1 MVKYKA
7 PLREYEFILREVLDI
22 EKELGSY
29 PEYSEATWDM
39 IEMISEQ
46 FAKINEDYW
55 LPSAKVGDEVGV
67 KFDNGNV
74 IVPDSMKEAT
84 KIVIEGGLTQ
94 LFGHQE
100 YGGMEFPNVISV
112 LSDEMSCAAN
122 MSLGIY
128 LGLTKGAYHCIHK
141 HGSEEIR
148 QRYLPKFLSGEWF
161 GTMCLTEAHCGT
173 DLGLIRTTATPDG
186 DKYSVSGQ
194 KIFISCGEHD
204 MAENI
209 IHLVL
214 ARLPDAPKGVK
225 GISLFL
231 IPKYKVNND
240 GTLGDHNNVNCV
252 SIEEKMGVHGSA
264 TCVMSF
270 EDSEGYLIGEL
281 NEGLAAMF
289 SMMNTERIAVGLQGL
304 GQAEIAYQNA
314 LAYAKDR
321 IQGRDLKG
329 PKNPDDEADPL
340 IVHPDIRRMLM
351 RSKAL
356 IDSGR
361 MLASWTALS
370 IDKSE
375 KDPDPKVRKEHNDL
389 VELMTPIIKAL
400 LTDYGVEITSEMMQ
414 VFGGHGYIKEY
425 GMEQFY
431 RDVRIAPIWEGTNGI
446 QALDLA
452 GRKMPQHM
460 GRLLRRFFHPALE
473 FIEDNKD
480 DANMKEFVEPFRKA
494 LKGLQKT
501 TLYMAQKG
509 LSNPYE
515 IGAAATDYLRQFG
528 LVAMGYMWLLMLKVA
543 YAKEDTD
550 SYYEHKIITARF
562 FFERILPETLSR
574 AIAIGSGSK
583 TMMSLPDEGF
593 DSVHKFT
600 GAAN

>member
-1 MVKYKA
+1 MVQYKS
-7 PLREYEFILREVLDI
+7 PHREYEFILREVLEI
-22 EKELGSY
+22 ESVLGKY
-29 PEYSEATWDM
+29 PEYDEASWDM
-39 IEMISEQ
+39 IEMICEQ
-46 FAKINEDYW
+46 FGKINEEYW
-55 LPSAKVGDEVGV
+55 LKSAKDGDEIGATF
-67 KFDNGNV
+67 KDGNV
-74 IVPDSMKEAT
+74 TVPESMKEAT
-84 KIVIEGGLTQ
+84 KMVIDSGLTQ
-94 LFGHQE
+94 LFGHQK

-112 LSDEMSCAAN
+112 LSDEMSCATN

-128 LGLTKGAYHCIHK
+128 MGLTKGAYHCINN
-141 HGSEEIR
+141 HGSEEIKNT
-148 QRYLPKFLSGEWF
+148 YLPKFLTGEWF

-173 DLGLIRTTATPDG
+173 DLGLIRTLAKPENDS
-186 DKYSVSGQ
+186 YSINGQ

-204 MAENI
+204 MADNI

-214 ARLPDAPKGVK
+214 ARLPNSPKGVK

-231 IPKYKVNND
+231 VPKYHVNDN
-240 GTLGDHNNVNCV
+240 GTLGDRNGVNCV

-270 EDSEGYLIGEL
+270 ENATGYLIGEI

-304 GQAEIAYQNA
+304 GQAEIAYQNG

-321 IQGRDLKG
+321 IQGRDLKE
-329 PKNPDDEADPL
+329 PRNPEEEADPL

-351 RSKAL
+351 RAKTL
-356 IDSGR
+356 IDSSR
-361 MLASWTALS
+361 MLACWTALA

-375 KDPDPKVRKEHNDL
+375 KDPNAKVRKEAGDL

-400 LTDYGVEITSEMMQ
+400 LTDYGVEITSDMLQ
-414 VFGGHGYIKEY
+414 IYGGHGYIKEY
-425 GMEQFY
+425 GMEQFC

-460 GRLLRRFFHPALE
+460 GRLLRRFFHPALD
-473 FIEDNKD
+473 FIEKYKEDE
-480 DANMKEFVEPFRKA
+480 NMKEFVVPFSKA
-494 LKGLQKT
+494 LRGLQKT

-509 LSNPYE
+509 LANPYE

-528 LVAMGYMWLLMLKVA
+528 LVAMAYMWLLMLKVA
-543 YAKEDTD
+543 FAKREK
-550 SYYEHKIITARF
+550 SEYYEHKIILARF
-562 FFERILPETLSR
+562 FYERILPETLSR

-583 TMMSLPDEGF
+583 TMMSLPDDGF
-593 DSVHKFT
+593 DSIHKFT
-600 GAAN
+600 GIA

>member
-1 MVKYKA
+1 MVQYKS
-7 PLREYEFILREVLDI
+7 PHREYEFILREVLEI
-22 EKELGSY
+22 ESVLGKY
-29 PEYSEATWDM
+29 PEYDEASWDM
-39 IEMISEQ
+39 IEMICEQ
-46 FAKINEDYW
+46 FGKINEEYW
-55 LPSAKVGDEVGV
+55 LKSAKDGDEIGATF
-67 KFDNGNV
+67 KDGNV
-74 IVPDSMKEAT
+74 TVPESMKEAT
-84 KIVIEGGLTQ
+84 KMVIDSGLTQ
-94 LFGHQE
+94 LFGHQK

-112 LSDEMSCAAN
+112 LSDEMSCATN

-128 LGLTKGAYHCIHK
+128 MGLTKGAYHCINN
-141 HGSEEIR
+141 HGSEEIKNT
-148 QRYLPKFLSGEWF
+148 YLPKFLTGEWF

-173 DLGLIRTTATPDG
+173 DLGLIRTLAKPENDS
-186 DKYSVSGQ
+186 YSINGQ

-204 MAENI
+204 MADNI

-214 ARLPDAPKGVK
+214 ARVPNSPKGVK

-231 IPKYKVNND
+231 VPKYHVNDN
-240 GTLGDHNNVNCV
+240 GTLGDRNGVNCV

-270 EDSEGYLIGEL
+270 ENATGYLIGEI

-304 GQAEIAYQNA
+304 GQAEIAYQNG

-321 IQGRDLKG
+321 IQGRDLKE
-329 PKNPDDEADPL
+329 PRNPEEEADPL

-351 RSKAL
+351 RAKTL
-356 IDSGR
+356 IDSSR
-361 MLASWTALS
+361 MLACWTALA

-375 KDPDPKVRKEHNDL
+375 KDPNAKVRKEAGDL

-400 LTDYGVEITSEMMQ
+400 LTDYGVEITSDMLQ
-414 VFGGHGYIKEY
+414 IYGGHGYIKEY
-425 GMEQFY
+425 GMEQFC

-460 GRLLRRFFHPALE
+460 GRLLRRFFHPALD
-473 FIEDNKD
+473 FIEEYKEDE
-480 DANMKEFVEPFRKA
+480 NMKEFVVPFSKA
-494 LKGLQKT
+494 LRGLQKT

-509 LSNPYE
+509 LANPYE

-528 LVAMGYMWLLMLKVA
+528 LVAMAYMWLLMLKVA
-543 YAKEDTD
+543 FAKREK
-550 SYYEHKIITARF
+550 SEYYEHKIILARF
-562 FFERILPETLSR
+562 FYERILPETLSR

-583 TMMSLPDEGF
+583 TMMSLPDDGF
-593 DSVHKFT
+593 DSIHKFT
-600 GAAN
+600 GIA

>member
-1 MVKYKA
+1 MVRYKA
-7 PLREYEFILREVLDI
+7 PLREYEFILREVLQI
-22 EKELGSY
+22 ENELGSY

-46 FAKINEDYW
+46 FGKINEDYW
-55 LPSAKVGDEVGV
+55 LPSAKEGDELGV
-67 KFDNGNV
+67 IFDDGKV
-74 IVPDSMKEAT
+74 IVPESMKEAT
-84 KIVIEGGLTQ
+84 KVVIEAGLTQ

-100 YGGMEFPNVISV
+100 YGGMEFPNVINV

-141 HGSEEIR
+141 HGSKEIR
-148 QRYLPKFLSGEWF
+148 QMYLPKFLSGEWF

-173 DLGLIRTTATPDG
+173 DLGLIRTTSKPKDNH
-186 DKYSVSGQ
+186 YLVSGQ

-204 MAENI
+204 MGDNI

-231 IPKYKVNND
+231 VPKYKVNND
-240 GTLGDHNNVNCV
+240 GTLGEHNNVNCV

-270 EDSEGYLIGEL
+270 ENSEGYLIGKP

-329 PKNPDDEADPL
+329 PKNPEEEADPL
-340 IVHPDIRRMLM
+340 IVHPDIRRMLL

-361 MLASWTALS
+361 MLACWTALA
-370 IDKSE
+370 IDRSE
-375 KDPDPKVRKEHNDL
+375 KDSDPSVRKENEDL

-414 VFGGHGYIKEY
+414 IFGGHGYIKEY

-473 FIEDNKD
+473 FIDKNKNNSD
-480 DANMKEFVEPFRKA
+480 LKEFIEPFAKS

-528 LVAMGYMWLLMLKVA
+528 LVAMGYMWLLMLEVA
-543 YAKEDTD
+543 FKKQDLD
-550 SYYEHKIITARF
+550 GYYNHKIITARF

-593 DSVHKFT
+593 DSVHQFT

>member
-39 IEMISEQ
+39 IEMVSEQ

-55 LPSAKVGDEVGV
+55 LPSAKEGDEVGV

-240 GTLGDHNNVNCV
+240 GTLGDYNNVNCV

-480 DANMKEFVEPFRKA
+480 DANMKEFVEPFGKA

>member
-1 MVKYKA
+1 MVRYKA
-7 PLREYEFILREVLDI
+7 PLREYEFILREVLQI
-22 EKELGSY
+22 ENELGSY

-46 FAKINEDYW
+46 FGKINEDYW
-55 LPSAKVGDEVGV
+55 LPSAKEGDELGV
-67 KFDNGNV
+67 IFDDGKV
-74 IVPDSMKEAT
+74 IVPESMKEAT
-84 KIVIEGGLTQ
+84 KVVIEAGLTQ

-100 YGGMEFPNVISV
+100 YGGMEFPNVINV

-141 HGSEEIR
+141 HGSKEIR
-148 QRYLPKFLSGEWF
+148 QMYLPKFLSGEWF

-173 DLGLIRTTATPDG
+173 DLGLIRTTSKPKDNH
-186 DKYSVSGQ
+186 YLVSGQ

-204 MAENI
+204 MGDNI

-231 IPKYKVNND
+231 VPKYKVNND
-240 GTLGDHNNVNCV
+240 GTLGEHNNVNCV

-270 EDSEGYLIGEL
+270 ENSEGYLIGKP

-329 PKNPDDEADPL
+329 PKNPEEEADPL
-340 IVHPDIRRMLM
+340 IVHPDIRRMLL

-361 MLASWTALS
+361 MLACWTALA
-370 IDKSE
+370 IDRSE
-375 KDPDPKVRKEHNDL
+375 KDSDPTVRKENEDL

-414 VFGGHGYIKEY
+414 IFGGHGYIKEY

-473 FIEDNKD
+473 FIDKNKNNSD
-480 DANMKEFVEPFRKA
+480 LKEFIEPFAKS

-528 LVAMGYMWLLMLKVA
+528 LVAMGYMWLLMLEVA
-543 YAKEDTD
+543 FKKQDLD
-550 SYYEHKIITARF
+550 GYYNHKIITARF

-593 DSVHKFT
+593 DSVHQFT

>member
-39 IEMISEQ
+39 IEMVSEQ

-55 LPSAKVGDEVGV
+55 LPSAKEGDEVGV

-231 IPKYKVNND
+231 IPKYKVNED

-473 FIEDNKD
+473 FIDDNKGD
-480 DANMKEFVEPFRKA
+480 DNMKEFVEPFGKA

-543 YAKEDTD
+543 YAKKDTD

-600 GAAN
+600 GADN

>member
-39 IEMISEQ
+39 IEMVSEQ

-55 LPSAKVGDEVGV
+55 LPSAKEGDEVGV

-231 IPKYKVNND
+231 IPKYKVNED

-270 EDSEGYLIGEL
+270 EGSEGYLIGEL

-375 KDPDPKVRKEHNDL
+375 KDPDAKVRKEHNDL

-473 FIEDNKD
+473 FIDDNKD
-480 DANMKEFVEPFRKA
+480 DDNMKEFVEPFGKA

-543 YAKEDTD
+543 YAKKDTD

>member
-7 PLREYEFILREVLDI
+7 PLREYEFVLREVLQI
-22 EKELGSY
+22 ERELGSY

-46 FAKINEDYW
+46 FGKINEDYW
-55 LPSAKVGDEVGV
+55 LPSAKEGDEVGV
-67 KFDNGNV
+67 TFNDGEVVVPETMKKATRVV
-74 IVPDSMKEAT
+74 IDA
-84 KIVIEGGLTQ
+84 GLTQ

-100 YGGMEFPNVISV
+100 YGGMEFPNVVSV
-112 LSDEMSCAAN
+112 LSDEMSCATN

-148 QRYLPKFLSGEWF
+148 KMYLPKFLSGEWF

-173 DLGLIRTTATPDG
+173 DLGLIRTSAKPNG
-186 DKYSVSGQ
+186 ENYLVSGQ

-204 MAENI
+204 IAENI
-209 IHLVL
+209 VHLVL

-231 IPKYKVNND
+231 VPKYKVNSD
-240 GTLGDHNNVNCV
+240 GELGNHNNVTCV

-264 TCVMSF
+264 TCVMNF
-270 EDSEGYLIGEL
+270 EGSEGYLIGEL

-314 LAYAKDR
+314 LAYSKDR

-329 PKNPDDEADPL
+329 TRNPEDEADPL

-351 RSKAL
+351 RAKAL

-361 MLASWTALS
+361 MLACWTALA
-370 IDKSE
+370 IDRSE
-375 KDPDPKVRKEHNDL
+375 KDKDPKVRKDNEDL

-400 LTDYGVEITSEMMQ
+400 LTDYGVEITSEMLQ
-414 VFGGHGYIKEY
+414 IFGGHGYIKEY

-473 FIEDNKD
+473 FIEANKED
-480 DANMKEFVEPFRKA
+480 ENMKEFIDPFAKS

-509 LSNPYE
+509 LSDPYE

-528 LVAMGYMWLLMLKVA
+528 LVAMGYMWLLMLEVA
-543 YAKEDTD
+543 FEKRD
-550 SYYEHKIITARF
+550 SNAYYSHKIITARF

-574 AIAIGSGSK
+574 AIAIGSGSG

>member
-39 IEMISEQ
+39 IEMVSEQ

-55 LPSAKVGDEVGV
+55 LPSAKEGDEVGV

-240 GTLGDHNNVNCV
+240 GTLGDYNNVNCV
-252 SIEEKMGVHGSA
+252 SIEDKMGVHGSA

-480 DANMKEFVEPFRKA
+480 DANMKEFVEPFGKA

>member
-39 IEMISEQ
+39 IEMVSEQ

-55 LPSAKVGDEVGV
+55 LPSAKEGDEVGV

-231 IPKYKVNND
+231 IPKYKVNED

-270 EDSEGYLIGEL
+270 EGSEGYLIGEL

-473 FIEDNKD
+473 FIDDNKD
-480 DANMKEFVEPFRKA
+480 DDNMKEFVEPFGKA

-543 YAKEDTD
+543 YAKKDTD

>member
-1 MVKYKA
+1 MVRYKA
-7 PLREYEFILREVLDI
+7 PLREYEFILREVLQI
-22 EKELGSY
+22 ENELGSY

-46 FAKINEDYW
+46 FGKISEDYW
-55 LPSAKVGDEVGV
+55 LPSAKEGDEVGV
-67 KFDNGNV
+67 IFDEGKV
-74 IVPDSMKEAT
+74 IVPNSMKEAT
-84 KIVIEGGLTQ
+84 NVVIEAGLTQ

-100 YGGMEFPNVISV
+100 YGGMEFPNVINV
-112 LSDEMSCAAN
+112 LSDEMSCASN

-141 HGSEEIR
+141 HGSKKIR
-148 QRYLPKFLSGEWF
+148 KTYLPKFLSGEWF

-173 DLGLIRTTATPDG
+173 DLGLIRTTSNPKEDA
-186 DKYSVSGQ
+186 YLINGQ

-204 MAENI
+204 MGDNI

-214 ARLPDAPKGVK
+214 ARLPNAPKGVK

-231 IPKYKVNND
+231 VPKYKVNDD
-240 GTLGDHNNVNCV
+240 GTLGEHNNVNCV
-252 SIEEKMGVHGSA
+252 SIEDKMGVHGSA

-270 EDSEGYLIGEL
+270 ENSEGYLIGEP

-314 LAYAKDR
+314 LAYARDR

-329 PKNPDDEADPL
+329 PKNPEDEADSL
-340 IVHPDIRRMLM
+340 IVHPDIRRMLL

-361 MLASWTALS
+361 MLACWTALS

-375 KDPDPKVRKEHNDL
+375 KDPDPQVRKENGDL

-414 VFGGHGYIKEY
+414 IFGGHGYIKEY

-452 GRKMPQHM
+452 GRKMPQYM
-460 GRLLRRFFHPALE
+460 GRLLRRFFHPTLE
-473 FIEDNKD
+473 FIDKNKND
-480 DANMKEFVEPFRKA
+480 SDLKEFIEPFEKS

-528 LVAMGYMWLLMLKVA
+528 LVAMGYMWLLMLEVA
-543 YAKEDTD
+543 FKNQNLDN
-550 SYYEHKIITARF
+550 YYKHKIITARF

>member
-1 MVKYKA
+1 MVRYKA
-7 PLREYEFILREVLDI
+7 PLREYEFILREVLQI
-22 EKELGSY
+22 ENELGSY

-46 FAKINEDYW
+46 FGKINEDYW
-55 LPSAKVGDEVGV
+55 LPSAKEGDELGV
-67 KFDNGNV
+67 IFDDGKV
-74 IVPDSMKEAT
+74 IVPESMKEAT
-84 KIVIEGGLTQ
+84 KVVIEAGLTQ

-100 YGGMEFPNVISV
+100 YGGMEFPNVINV

-141 HGSEEIR
+141 HGSKEIR
-148 QRYLPKFLSGEWF
+148 QMYLPKFLSGEWF

-173 DLGLIRTTATPDG
+173 DLGLIRTTSKPKDNH
-186 DKYSVSGQ
+186 YLVSGQ

-204 MAENI
+204 MGDNI

-231 IPKYKVNND
+231 VPKYKVNND
-240 GTLGDHNNVNCV
+240 GTLGEHNNVNCV

-270 EDSEGYLIGEL
+270 ENSEGYLIGEP

-329 PKNPDDEADPL
+329 PKNPEEEADPL
-340 IVHPDIRRMLM
+340 IVHPDIRRMLL

-361 MLASWTALS
+361 MLACWTALA
-370 IDKSE
+370 IDRSE
-375 KDPDPKVRKEHNDL
+375 KDSDPTVRKENEDL

-414 VFGGHGYIKEY
+414 IFGGHGYIKEY

-473 FIEDNKD
+473 FIDKNKNNSD
-480 DANMKEFVEPFRKA
+480 LKEFIEPFAKS

-528 LVAMGYMWLLMLKVA
+528 LVAMGYMWLLMLEVA
-543 YAKEDTD
+543 FKKQDLD
-550 SYYEHKIITARF
+550 GYYNHKIITARF

-593 DSVHKFT
+593 DSVHQFT

>member
-7 PLREYEFILREVLDI
+7 PLREYEFILREVLNI

-55 LPSAKVGDEVGV
+55 LPSAKEGDEVGV

-231 IPKYKVNND
+231 ICLLYTSP
-240 GTLGDHNNVNCV
+240 
-252 SIEEKMGVHGSA
+252 SP
-264 TCVMSF
+264 
-270 EDSEGYLIGEL
+270 
-281 NEGLAAMF
+281 
-289 SMMNTERIAVGLQGL
+289 
-304 GQAEIAYQNA
+304 
-314 LAYAKDR
+314 
-321 IQGRDLKG
+321 RD
-329 PKNPDDEADPL
+329 
-340 IVHPDIRRMLM
+340 
-351 RSKAL
+351 
-356 IDSGR
+356 
-361 MLASWTALS
+361 
-370 IDKSE
+370 
-375 KDPDPKVRKEHNDL
+375 
-389 VELMTPIIKAL
+389 
-400 LTDYGVEITSEMMQ
+400 
-414 VFGGHGYIKEY
+414 
-425 GMEQFY
+425 
-431 RDVRIAPIWEGTNGI
+431 
-446 QALDLA
+446 
-452 GRKMPQHM
+452 
-460 GRLLRRFFHPALE
+460 
-473 FIEDNKD
+473 
-480 DANMKEFVEPFRKA
+480 
-494 LKGLQKT
+494 
-501 TLYMAQKG
+501 
-509 LSNPYE
+509 
-515 IGAAATDYLRQFG
+515 
-528 LVAMGYMWLLMLKVA
+528 
-543 YAKEDTD
+543 
-550 SYYEHKIITARF
+550 
-562 FFERILPETLSR
+562 
-574 AIAIGSGSK
+574 
-583 TMMSLPDEGF
+583 
-593 DSVHKFT
+593 
-600 GAAN
+600 

>member
-7 PLREYEFILREVLDI
+7 PLREYEFVLREVLGI

-55 LPSAKVGDEVGV
+55 LPSAKEGDEVGV
-67 KFDNGNV
+67 KFENGNV
-74 IVPDSMKEAT
+74 FVPNSMKKAT
-84 KIVIEGGLTQ
+84 KVVIEGGLTQ

-128 LGLTKGAYHCIHK
+128 MGLTKGAYHCIHK

-173 DLGLIRTTATPDG
+173 DLGLIRTTAKPEG
-186 DKYSVSGQ
+186 DNYSISGQ

-204 MAENI
+204 MGDNI

-231 IPKYKVNND
+231 IPKFKVNDD
-240 GTLGDHNNVNCV
+240 GSLGEHNNVNCV

-281 NEGLAAMF
+281 NDGLAAMF

-314 LAYAKDR
+314 LAYSKDR

-329 PKNPDDEADPL
+329 ARNPEDEADPL
-340 IVHPDIRRMLM
+340 IVHPDVRRMLI
-351 RSKAL
+351 RSKSL

-361 MLASWTALS
+361 MLACWTALA
-370 IDKSE
+370 IDRYE
-375 KDPDPKVRKEHNDL
+375 KDPNPKVRKENNDL

-400 LTDYGVEITSEMMQ
+400 LTDYGVEITSEMLQ
-414 VFGGHGYIKEY
+414 IFGGHGYIKEY

-446 QALDLA
+446 QL
-452 GRKMPQHM
+452 
-460 GRLLRRFFHPALE
+460 
-473 FIEDNKD
+473 
-480 DANMKEFVEPFRKA
+480 
-494 LKGLQKT
+494 
-501 TLYMAQKG
+501 
-509 LSNPYE
+509 
-515 IGAAATDYLRQFG
+515 
-528 LVAMGYMWLLMLKVA
+528 
-543 YAKEDTD
+543 
-550 SYYEHKIITARF
+550 
-562 FFERILPETLSR
+562 
-574 AIAIGSGSK
+574 
-583 TMMSLPDEGF
+583 
-593 DSVHKFT
+593 
-600 GAAN
+600 

>member
-39 IEMISEQ
+39 IEMVSEQ

-55 LPSAKVGDEVGV
+55 LPSAKEGDEVGV

-231 IPKYKVNND
+231 IPKYKVNED

-375 KDPDPKVRKEHNDL
+375 KDPDAKVRKEHNDL

-473 FIEDNKD
+473 FIDDNKD
-480 DANMKEFVEPFRKA
+480 DDNMKEFVEPFGKA

-543 YAKEDTD
+543 YAKKDTD

-574 AIAIGSGSK
+574 AIAISSGSK

-593 DSVHKFT
+593 DTVHKFT

>member
-39 IEMISEQ
+39 IEMVSEQ

-55 LPSAKVGDEVGV
+55 LPSAKEGDEVGV

-186 DKYSVSGQ
+186 DRYSVSGQ

-231 IPKYKVNND
+231 IPKYKVNED

-375 KDPDPKVRKEHNDL
+375 KDPDAKVRKEHNDL

-473 FIEDNKD
+473 FIDDNKYD
-480 DANMKEFVEPFRKA
+480 DNMKEFVEPFGKA

-543 YAKEDTD
+543 YAKKDTD

>member
-39 IEMISEQ
+39 IEMVSEQ

-55 LPSAKVGDEVGV
+55 LPSAKEGDEVGV

-84 KIVIEGGLTQ
+84 KIIIEGGLTQ

-231 IPKYKVNND
+231 IPKHKVNED

-480 DANMKEFVEPFRKA
+480 DANMKEFVEPFGKA

-543 YAKEDTD
+543 YAKKDTD